1 MAYNVK
7 IHRRLLN
14 ALFDIKGSIA
24 DVKAHLKEHISSFPT
39 EPNSY
44 ISQGDWKV
52 FYVGLNHWILMAP
65 IIDEQELTCS
75 LKPHDSP
82 ASVSIVLI
90 SDTLTFFH
98 LDGPD
103 AFDIMSIA
111 CPLNLNNDAF
121 TAESVTF
128 SEMFGLKAL
137 IFRDGHG
144 FQFAVDQS
152 FGEMV
157 SEYLNL
163 TLAE

>member
-1 MAYNVK
+1 MTYNVK
-7 IHRRLLN
+7 IHPRVLS
-14 ALFDIKGSIA
+14 ALFDIKGSIG
-24 DVKAHLKEHISSFPT
+24 DVTAHLKEHIGSFPT

-52 FYVGLNHWILMAP
+52 FHVGLNHWILMAP
-65 IIDEQELTCS
+65 INDEQKLLCS
-75 LKPHDSP
+75 LKPDDAP

-90 SDTLTFFH
+90 SDTLTFFY
-98 LDGPD
+98 LEGPD
-103 AFDIMSIA
+103 TFDIMSIA
-111 CPLNLNNDAF
+111 CPLNLNNDTF

-137 IFRDGHG
+137 IFRDGPG

-157 SEYLNL
+157 FEYLNL
-163 TLAE
+163 TLAD